1 MGTSAARRLRLGRL
15 HLYFYAA
22 LTCAFVAILAFGVA
36 TAGAAPSRAQHAS
49 ATTQCPARTMTS
61 PFARWGDTGKYF
73 MLNNGGFESGSTSWT
88 LAGGATVVS
97 GNESYHVNSSSDAH
111 SLKLPAGASAQ
122 SAATCFDVTAQTV
135 RLMVKGP
142 SAAGAQ
148 LKVDAYILTH
158 TSSGDNIRTVS
169 TQILSPGTSWNP
181 SAAVTFALGQSQMLA
196 ATATVQF
203 TFTALGGTWQI
214 DDVYVDPF
222 VST

>member
-1 MGTSAARRLRLGRL
+1 MRTSAARGSQLSHV
-15 HLYFYAA
+15 HLYAA
-22 LTCAFVAILAFGVA
+22 VACAFLAVLAFGVTSAVAA
-36 TAGAAPSRAQHAS
+36 TSHALRTAA
-49 ATTQCPARTMTS
+49 ATKCPARTMTS
-61 PFARWGDTGKYF
+61 PFAHWGDTGKYF
-73 MLNNGGFESGSTSWT
+73 ALDNNGFENGSASWT
-88 LAGGATVVS
+88 FAGGATVVS
-97 GNESYHVNSSSDAH
+97 GNESFHIHAAGDSH
-111 SLKLPAGASAQ
+111 SLRLPTGASAQ

-142 SAAGAQ
+142 SSSGAQ

-158 TSSGDNIRTVS
+158 TSNGDNIRTVS
-169 TQILSPGTSWNP
+169 TQILNPGTAWNP

-222 VST
+222 AST

>member
-1 MGTSAARRLRLGRL
+1 MSRADDDQPVRALGRHRQVLHAEQRRLRER
-15 HLYFYAA
+15 
-22 LTCAFVAILAFGVA
+22 
-36 TAGAAPSRAQHAS
+36 
-49 ATTQCPARTMTS
+49 
-61 PFARWGDTGKYF
+61 
-73 MLNNGGFESGSTSWT
+73 STSWT

-97 GNESYHVNSSSDAH
+97 GNGSYHVNSSSDTH
-111 SLKLPAGASAQ
+111 SLKLPAEASAQ

-142 SAAGAQ
+142 SASGAQ

-203 TFTALGGTWQI
+203 TFTALGGIWQI

>member
-73 MLNNGGFESGSTSWT
+73 MLNQRRLRERVDERT

-97 GNESYHVNSSSDAH
+97 GNGSYHVNSSSDTH
-111 SLKLPAGASAQ
+111 SLKLPAGGERAVGRDLLRRHRPDRAADGQGAERVRRAAQ
-122 SAATCFDVTAQTV
+122 SR
-135 RLMVKGP
+135 RLHPHPHLERRQHPGP
-142 SAAGAQ
+142 CPRRSSARV
-148 LKVDAYILTH
+148 L
-158 TSSGDNIRTVS
+158 R
-169 TQILSPGTSWNP
+169 GTRRP
-181 SAAVTFALGQSQMLA
+181 R
-196 ATATVQF
+196 
-203 TFTALGGTWQI
+203 
-214 DDVYVDPF
+214 
-222 VST
+222 

>member
-1 MGTSAARRLRLGRL
+1 MGASAASRLRPSHL
-15 HLYFYAA
+15 HLYGV
-22 LTCAFVAILAFGVA
+22 LVCAFVAALAFDAAG
-36 TAGAAPSRAQHAS
+36 AGAAPSRAQRAS

-61 PFARWGDTGKYF
+61 PFARWGDTGMYF
-73 MLNNGGFESGSTSWT
+73 MLANGGFESGSTSWT
-88 LAGGATVVS
+88 LAGGARVVS
-97 GNESYHVNSSSDAH
+97 GNESYHVNSPSDAY
-111 SLKLPAGASAQ
+111 SLRLPTGASAQ
-122 SAATCFDVTAQTV
+122 SAATCFDVNAQTV

-142 SAAGAQ
+142 SSPGAQ

-169 TQILSPGTSWNP
+169 TQILNPGTSWNP
-181 SAAVTFALGQSQMLA
+181 SSAVTFSLGQSQMLA

-222 VST
+222 QSE

>member
-1 MGTSAARRLRLGRL
+1 MGTSAARRSQLGR
-15 HLYFYAA
+15 HLVAVLA
-22 LTCAFVAILAFGVA
+22 CAFVSVLAVGTA
-36 TAGAAPSRAQHAS
+36 TAGAATGCPTRAL
-49 ATTQCPARTMTS
+49 TS
-61 PFARWGDTGKYF
+61 PFAHWGDTGKYF
-73 MLNNGGFESGSTSWT
+73 ALDNNGFENGSTSWT
-88 LAGGATVVS
+88 LAGGAKVVS
-97 GNESYHVNSSSDAH
+97 GNESSHLNSPSDSH
-111 SLKLPAGASAQ
+111 SLRLPTGASAQ
-122 SAATCFDVTAQTV
+122 SAAACFDVSAQTV

-142 SAAGAQ
+142 TSSGAQ
-148 LKVDAYILTH
+148 LKVDAYVLTH

-169 TQILSPGTSWNP
+169 TQIINPGSSWNP